1 MIIAP
6 IAPQLER
13 LRKWYTQYEYTPK
26 DTDYV
31 FQKMTKNSLGT
42 NTPQTDKSLSDR
54 VREVTLGADAAGYI
68 DLRGRTISNYC
79 ARHFYITD
87 ALLRGVDIYD
97 IAQNAGT
104 SVQYIESTY
113 SKVTVDMKAEDIT
126 KNLGGH
132 RMLRDERD
140 IKMDLSP

>member
-1 MIIAP
+1 MNQNQQTIFS
-6 IAPQLER
+6 
-13 LRKWYTQYEYTPK
+13 K
-26 DTDYV
+26 
-31 FQKMTKNSLGT
+31 KMTKLSLGT
-42 NTPQTDKSLSDR
+42 NTPQTDKSLTDR
-54 VREVTLGADAAGYI
+54 VKEVTQGADAEGFI

-87 ALLRGVDIYD
+87 ALLRDVDIYD

-113 SKVTVDMKAEDIT
+113 SKVTTEMKAEDLT

-132 RMLRDERD
+132 RVKDKATIYPSTKVKLPATVEEVRD
-140 IKMDLSP
+140 IKVDLTP